1 MDRKT
6 TVFKL
11 LKDHQ
16 ADLRSIGVRNI
27 GLFGSVLRGEDSEGS
42 DYDILVEFE
51 PEHHNFRS
59 YNRLCDFLETHLGG
73 NFDLVTKQG
82 LSPYIGKHILRE
94 VQYVPIAS

>member
-6 TVFKL
+6 AVFKL

-27 GLFGSVLRGEDSEGS
+27 GLFGSVLRGEDSERS

-59 YNRLCDFLETHLGG
+59 YNKLCDFLETHLGG